1 MERRRPDVRTTHTLN
16 TCESLRRGPSRPPLV
31 AHARWKAVS
40 MSYDR
45 NHLKKSGL
53 RLWND
58 ARIRSWATQ
67 AVVLLALIAM
77 AGFAIYNTAHNL
89 HKAGITTGFGFL
101 DEPSGFDIS
110 LTLIKYSS
118 NSTYAR
124 ALLVGILNTLLVS
137 ALGIVCSTI
146 LGFFL
151 GVIHLSPNWLI
162 SRMAGAYT
170 ETIRNI
176 PLLLQ
181 ILFWYL
187 AILAPLPGPRQAL
200 RFGHLAYLCN
210 RGLQIP
216 RPILEQGAG
225 AAFIA
230 LGAALLISFF
240 LIRWSKARQM
250 RTGLRFPAYP
260 TALALTVGIPL
271 LALAASGFPIHWE
284 LPILKGF
291 NFQGGITI
299 LPELI
304 ALWLALTLYTAT
316 FIGEYVRS
324 GILSVDRGQQ
334 EAAYALGHR
343 PWMTYRL
350 VIIPQAMRVIT
361 PPLISQYLTLVKNSS
376 LAVVI
381 GYPDLMHVFAGT
393 ALNQSGQAVEI
404 ISITMAV
411 YLTISL
417 VISLFMNWYNRK
429 YALKGS

>member
-1 MERRRPDVRTTHTLN
+1 M
-16 TCESLRRGPSRPPLV
+16 
-31 AHARWKAVS
+31 
-40 MSYDR
+40 
-45 NHLKKSGL
+45 
-53 RLWND
+53 RLIND
-58 ARIRSWATQ
+58 AHFRSWITQ
-67 AVVLLALIAM
+67 AVVILVLM
-77 AGFAIYNTAHNL
+77 GVAGFFIYNTAHNL

-118 NSTYAR
+118 NNTYSR

-137 ALGIVCSTI
+137 ALGIVCSTL

-151 GVIHLSPNWLI
+151 GVIRLSPNWLV

-170 ETIRNI
+170 EIIRNI

-200 RFGHLAYLCN
+200 TFGHLAFLCN

-216 RPILEQGAG
+216 RPILEPGAG
-225 AAFIA
+225 AAFVA
-230 LGAALLISFF
+230 MAVALLISFI
-240 LIRWSKARQM
+240 LIRWSKARHM

-260 TALALTVGIPL
+260 TAFVLTIGIPL
-271 LALAASGFPIHWE
+271 LTLIATGFPIHWD

-291 NFQGGITI
+291 NFQGGITV

-304 ALWLALTLYTAT
+304 ALWLALTLYAAT

-404 ISITMAV
+404 ITITMAV
-411 YLTISL
+411 YLSISI

-429 YALKGS
+429 YALRGS